1 MTSSFNPAA
10 FKPNVEFALPPTT
23 PGGSATGVG
32 GERTIGN
39 PSGTVPP
46 PPQAKNN
53 SDGNSQAEAEKIK
66 FKNRQKSLSAIVSG
80 NLKYPLN
87 SPNNFYLQ
95 FAIYNYKSA
104 QALAVNDIRQGL
116 IKGASGL
123 EGLFG
128 SGLNNLISSDSG
140 ETGLSGPSGTDPAAN
155 SSIGSIFLYLPPKL
169 EYNYGATWN
178 KVSFGALG
186 NAIGQGGADIA
197 AAISTAASTV
207 TSSAVGQVLEKA
219 GSIPKSEGIS
229 LDSLLGGSLGI
240 TFNDN
245 TLQTFDRMNTRSF
258 NFDYIM
264 LARNR
269 GEESEIK
276 NIIKKFKL
284 AMHPG
289 ARRSGNNV
297 SLFLDYPYVFR
308 ILPHG
313 GNNLKD
319 YLPVTKYCALTRMSV
334 DYTPNNSFNP
344 TPGSFVHTVRIS
356 LNFEELT
363 SLTQEDILSDEY

>member
-1 MTSSFNPAA
+1 MTSSFNPNAY
-10 FKPNVEFALPPTT
+10 KPGFGDLSLPPVT
-23 PGGSATGVG
+23 PGGLATGVDG
-32 GERTIGN
+32 QRTTGN
-39 PSGTVPP
+39 PSGVKPP
-46 PPQAKNN
+46 PAQAKNN
-53 SDGNSQAEAEKIK
+53 EKDKQAEAEKLK
-66 FKNRQKSLSAIVSG
+66 FRDRQKTLSAIVSG

-87 SPNNFYLQ
+87 SPRDFYLQ

-116 IKGASGL
+116 VKGGSGL
-123 EGLFG
+123 EGLVG
-128 SGLNNLISSDSG
+128 GKLNELISSDSSG
-140 ETGLSGPSGTDPAAN
+140 AGLEGSSGTDPAAN

-186 NAIGQGGADIA
+186 NAIGQGGVDIGA
-197 AAISTAASTV
+197 ALQ
-207 TSSAVGQVLEKA
+207 SAVFTAGNFASNQVLQQA
-219 GSIPKSEGIS
+219 ATIPKTEGIS
-229 LDSLLGGSLGI
+229 LDSLIGGSLGI

-258 NFDYIM
+258 NFEYVM
-264 LARNR
+264 LARNQR
-269 GEESEIK
+269 EENEIK

-297 SLFLDYPYVFR
+297 SLFLDYPYIFR
-308 ILPHG
+308 IMPHG

-319 YLPVTKYCALTRMSV
+319 YLPTTKYCALTRMGV

-363 SLTQEDILSDEY
+363 TLTQEDILSDEY

>member
-1 MTSSFNPAA
+1 MTSSFNPNAY
-10 FKPNVEFALPPTT
+10 KPGFGDLSLPPTT
-23 PGGSATGVG
+23 PGGLATGVN
-32 GERTIGN
+32 GERTVGN
-39 PSGTVPP
+39 PSGVIPP
-46 PPQAKNN
+46 PPQARNN
-53 SDGNSQAEAEKIK
+53 EKEKAAEAEKLK
-66 FKNRQKSLSAIVSG
+66 FRDRQKALSAIVSG

-87 SPNNFYLQ
+87 SPGNFYLQ

-123 EGLFG
+123 QGLFG
-128 SGLNNLISSDSG
+128 SALNDLISTDSSG
-140 ETGLSGPSGTDPAAN
+140 TGLSESSGTNPAAN

-186 NAIGQGGADIA
+186 NAIGQGGVGIA
-197 AAISTAASTV
+197 ESIASAAG
-207 TSSAVGQVLEKA
+207 AVGNTAVSTILEKA

-269 GEESEIK
+269 REESEIK

-289 ARRSGNNV
+289 AKRTGNNV

-334 DYTPNNSFNP
+334 DYTPNNSFSP

-356 LNFEELT
+356 LSFEELT
-363 SLTQEDILSDEY
+363 TLTQEDILSDEY